1 MLSFKWRSIELFGML
16 FILFFGAYGT
26 QVAWATIYWV
36 DVQNQVASDGNSGT
50 EDRPFK
56 SISYAAKKA
65 VSGDTV
71 LVKNGIYREF
81 IEVAHSGESADRR
94 IEFRAEGDKVVLK
107 GSDEVFGWALQKGYI
122 WKKENW
128 QINSQQVFVDG
139 NVLEQ
144 IGGNPL
150 FSPDRLPSKGSGLDS
165 MIPGSFFYDAKNKT
179 LYVWLKD
186 NGDPRKHHVEASVRP
201 LIFLVKWKN
210 YIKLQGFNFQHS
222 NNTATIKSG
231 WPAVAINGNG
241 CVVEN
246 NNITWCDFAG
256 LGGNG
261 NNIII
266 KNNNVSYNGN
276 SGISFSGSNII
287 MDGNVTNYNNYRN
300 FKADWHAGGMKNTII
315 SKSVVRNHTAQHNN
329 GSGIWFDI
337 DCVDNVIESSRVQ
350 HNKDM
355 GIFYE
360 ISKAGLIRNNIV
372 SDNATHGIYI
382 SASSDCN
389 VLNNTVYANMRGIVV
404 HGVPRS
410 SLGKK
415 YTLFNN
421 VVANNIIAANT
432 NADLVMARPS
442 ADAGGNSSD
451 YNLFY
456 QRSGALNNR
465 LDYAGVQTS
474 LAQWQKSTGHDMH
487 SLVADPRFMDQ
498 SKNDYRLRAGSPAK
512 GAGKVTVFVKD
523 DLNATPRGNRNDIGP
538 FWLGN

>member
-1 MLSFKWRSIELFGML
+1 MVRYIDCKAVVYCLLLISLCVVRTG
-16 FILFFGAYGT
+16 
-26 QVAWATIYWV
+26 WAQDVFV
-36 DVQNQVASDGNSGT
+36 DGSNLLASDTNTGSR
-50 EDRPFK
+50 DKPFK
-56 SISYAAKKA
+56 TIAYAAKIA
-65 VSGDTV
+65 VAGDTV
-71 LVKNGIYREF
+71 HVKDGVYREF
-81 IEVAHSGESADRR
+81 VEVANSGVGPGKM
-94 IEFRAEGDKVVLK
+94 IVFRAEGKNVVIK
-107 GSDEVFGWALQKGYI
+107 GSDVVDNWTPYKGGSI
-122 WKKENW
+122 WKKEMW
-128 QINSQQVFVDG
+128 PVNSQQVFVDG
-139 NVLEQ
+139 QILDQ
-144 IGGNPL
+144 IGGAPL
-150 FSPDRLPSKGSGLDS
+150 FSPDRLPAKGSGVSD
-165 MIPGSFFYDAKNKT
+165 MTPGSFYYDHKAKI
-179 LYVWLKD
+179 LYIRLK
-186 NGDPRKHHVEASVRP
+186 NNANPNSHLVEVSTRT
-201 LIFLVKWKN
+201 LIFSLKWKN

-222 NNTATIKSG
+222 NNTATVKSG

-261 NNIII
+261 NNIVI

-276 SGISFSGSNII
+276 SGISFSGSSII
-287 MDGNVTNYNNYRN
+287 MDGNITNYNNYRN

-315 SKSVVRNHTAQHNN
+315 SKSVVRNHTAQYNN

-337 DCVDNVIESSRVQ
+337 DCVDNIIESSRVQ

-442 ADAGGNSSD
+442 ADAGANSSD

-456 QRSGALNNR
+456 QRSGVLNNR

-498 SKNDYRLRAGSPAK
+498 SNNDYRLRAGSPAK